1 MREQEEAMNDA
12 YSLQQAALDHFY
24 QEKKADVSSEAYTD
38 GEFNPRSRM
47 GMYVGI
53 REMMTFYLKLVHGMW
68 VRAEERT
75 QPCLLPKRY
84 DLRFIRLRNHD
95 LVHARQT

>member
-53 REMMTFYLKLVHGMW
+53 REMMNI
-68 VRAEERT
+68 
-75 QPCLLPKRY
+75 LLE
-84 DLRFIRLRNHD
+84 
-95 LVHARQT
+95 ARSWDVGKGRGANPTLPSSKTI